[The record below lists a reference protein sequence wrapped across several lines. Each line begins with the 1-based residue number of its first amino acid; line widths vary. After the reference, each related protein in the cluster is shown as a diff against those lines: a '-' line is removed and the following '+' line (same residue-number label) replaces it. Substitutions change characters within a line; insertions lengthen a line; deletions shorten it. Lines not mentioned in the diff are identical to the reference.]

1 MPQRDDGRR
10 VAPAYSPTRRRHVT
24 ILKTPGVITK
34 IIRDYMYDFPSPRA
48 VTTILD
54 DVTAIRSGRAISAGA
69 VRRALNILVGNGA
82 LILDDKARPPLYQ
95 WNPVEPKP
103 GDYLHRALPQGIPTI
118 TTTTT
123 KGSSVSTPTMT
134 GDDKR
139 ASLQQMI
146 QGRMD
151 EITGTRKNPQEEE
164 PVKPKRNPAK
174 GITRANGQVYQPRGL
189 AGRSDVEALRMLR
202 DKGIFPLLAGPPGTG
217 KTALVDAAFGKA
229 AGRLHTVT
237 ADENTSVD
245 DFLGQWS
252 PDGHGGYVWVDGP
265 LINAMRSGGVLFID
279 DATLAN
285 PKVLAVV
292 YPAMDGRGEVTVKS
306 HIVEGKPDVVKSQP
320 GFFVVAAHNPGVH
333 GAILTD
339 ALASRFVARIWV
351 ETDLVLAASLGVTDR
366 FISLVKKL
374 RVEREKGQQSLWI
387 PQLRELLA
395 ARDMAAVF
403 GEKVA
408 AANLLGVAPEEDQTE
423 VQDKMRIVFNEEIL
437 PLEIGGQL

>member
-1 MPQRDDGRR
+1 MTSSVGILRQGEDTMS
-10 VAPAYSPTRRRHVT
+10 V
-24 ILKTPGVITK
+24 LKTTRTTAK
-34 IIRDYMYDFPSPRA
+34 MIRDHMYDSAAPRA
-48 VTTILD
+48 VTTVQADI
-54 DVTAIRSGRAISAGA
+54 TAIRNGQEISIGAIRRTLNDLTAAGT
-69 VRRALNILVGNGA
+69 
-82 LILDDKARPPLYQ
+82 LILDDEARPAQYR
-95 WNPVEPKP
+95 WNPGKPKP
-103 GDYLHRALPQGIPTI
+103 DDYLPRAVPPKPTTRKGGSV
-118 TTTTT
+118 TT
-123 KGSSVSTPTMT
+123 PMT
-134 GDDKR
+134 EADKR
-139 ASLQQMI
+139 NSLRRAIHQQMEVI
-146 QGRMD
+146 MGED
-151 EITGTRKNPQEEE
+151 PEEA
-164 PVKPKRNPAK
+164 PVKPKRNSAK
-174 GITRANGQVYQPRGL
+174 GITRGNGQVYQPRDL

-217 KTALVDAAFGKA
+217 KTALADAAFGEA
-229 AGRLHTVT
+229 EGGLHTVT

-306 HIVEGKPDVVKSQP
+306 HIVEGKPEIVKSQP

-351 ETDLVLAASLGVTDR
+351 ETDLVLAASLGVTER
-366 FISLVKKL
+366 FISLAKKL
-374 RVEREKGQQSLWI
+374 RAERGKGQQGLWV

-395 ARDMAAVF
+395 ARDIARVF
-403 GEKVA
+403 GEEVA

-423 VQDKMRIVFNEEIL
+423 VQDKMRIVFNKEIL
-437 PLEIGGQL
+437 PLEIGAQL